1 MKRGV
6 RLLKCVYADV
16 LMIVN
21 IYLTYF
27 FIKILSLIFH
37 IKAKARRIAFGSVI
51 GGISSLLILLP
62 INDLIITLL
71 KLIAVIIIIL
81 VCGFAKDKYDML
93 KFSLTYILVNIVFT
107 GLCFAVWKLTR
118 GKMIYVKNFTVYFDV
133 SLILLII
140 VTILVYFI
148 MTIADYFLIN
158 RRNQTGVYKISFNLF
173 NKDYSFE
180 GIVDTGN
187 NLYDYFSGR
196 SVIICKSN
204 ELVGLYNELLNQNV
218 NTGFRLIPF
227 STISGGN
234 LIPIKSMKE
243 VKITDGSGKSKNVRV
258 CIGIIE
264 SEKEEHQAIFNPSIL
279 S

>member
-27 FIKILSLIFH
+27 FIKFLSLIFH
-37 IKAKARRIAFGSVI
+37 IKAKARRIAFGSVF

-93 KFSLTYILVNIVFT
+93 KFSLTYILVNIIFT

-133 SLILLII
+133 S
-140 VTILVYFI
+140 F
-148 MTIADYFLIN
+148 
-158 RRNQTGVYKISFNLF
+158 
-173 NKDYSFE
+173 
-180 GIVDTGN
+180 
-187 NLYDYFSGR
+187 
-196 SVIICKSN
+196 
-204 ELVGLYNELLNQNV
+204 
-218 NTGFRLIPF
+218 
-227 STISGGN
+227 
-234 LIPIKSMKE
+234 
-243 VKITDGSGKSKNVRV
+243 
-258 CIGIIE
+258 
-264 SEKEEHQAIFNPSIL
+264 
-279 S
+279 